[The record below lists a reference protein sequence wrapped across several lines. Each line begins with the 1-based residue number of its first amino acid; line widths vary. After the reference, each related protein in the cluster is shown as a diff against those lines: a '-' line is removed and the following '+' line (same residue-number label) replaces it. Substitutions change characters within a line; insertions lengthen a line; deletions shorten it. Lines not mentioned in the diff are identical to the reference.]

1 MNQTVLIAD
10 DHPIF
15 RVGLRHILQQE
26 KRYECYEVG
35 DGDQAID
42 FILQH
47 QPDLV
52 IVDINMPGVGGLE
65 VIERTIDS
73 STHTLF
79 SVLTVYD
86 DYHLMER
93 AFDLGAA
100 AYLLKEDAETELLNC
115 LQSITH
121 TQRYLSGSMARISR
135 DSAAFTRIDRLTPSE
150 QRILDLVGQFKTS
163 REIASDLNISIRTVQ
178 NHRNNITQKLGLQGN
193 NALLHYVARMR

>member
-1 MNQTVLIAD
+1 MKQTVLIAD

-26 KRYECYEVG
+26 NNYECYEVG
-35 DGDQAID
+35 DGAQAID

-52 IVDINMPGVGGLE
+52 IVDINMPLAGGLE
-65 VIERTIDS
+65 VIEKTIGS
-73 STHTLF
+73 SAHTLF

-115 LQSITH
+115 LQSITRK
-121 TQRYLSGSMARISR
+121 QRYLSGSMARISR
-135 DSAAFTRIDRLTPSE
+135 DATALSSIGKLTPSE

-193 NALLHYVARMR
+193 NALLHYAARMR